1 MSAGLTVC
9 LGVISNKTATR
20 RSKLVTD
27 KIMILEAVIAAADE
41 VVSRSRSGS
50 SAESAFNR
58 FSVLLENKL
67 KEWREEEEEEEANY
81 QELLREFGTNG
92 QD

>member
-1 MSAGLTVC
+1 MV
-9 LGVISNKTATR
+9 
-20 RSKLVTD
+20 
-27 KIMILEAVIAAADE
+27 LEAVIAAADE
-41 VVSRSRSGS
+41 VVLRSRSGS

-58 FSVLLENKL
+58 FAALLENKL
-67 KEWREEEEEEEANY
+67 KEWCEEEEKEEANY

>member
-1 MSAGLTVC
+1 
-9 LGVISNKTATR
+9 
-20 RSKLVTD
+20 VTD
-27 KIMILEAVIAAADE
+27 KITVLEAVIAAADE
-41 VVSRSRSGS
+41 VVLRSRSGS

-58 FSVLLENKL
+58 FAVLLENKL
-67 KEWREEEEEEEANY
+67 KEWREEEKEEANY